1 MSTKFVSEI
10 RMVPLMF
17 THILDTELQNIESV
31 VLVTVRKCELETCG
45 VTDNFC
51 IRIVLDSYWVMSQPQ
66 YPFKGGD
73 FVDLQVGCKSLIE
86 NG

>member
-1 MSTKFVSEI
+1 MSTKFVI

-51 IRIVLDSYWVMSQPQ
+51 IGIVH
-66 YPFKGGD
+66 
-73 FVDLQVGCKSLIE
+73 LIHIE
-86 NG
+86 